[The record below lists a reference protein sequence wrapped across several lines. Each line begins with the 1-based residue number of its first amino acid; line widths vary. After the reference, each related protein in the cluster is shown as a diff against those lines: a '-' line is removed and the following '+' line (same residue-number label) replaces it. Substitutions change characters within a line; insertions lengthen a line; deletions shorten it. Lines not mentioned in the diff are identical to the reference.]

1 MRAAESL
8 ERQGSQAELAE
19 LIGVSEG
26 RVSQIM
32 SDGIVER
39 GLTLLV
45 QLRQYCEWLR
55 EVAAGRQSMEVG
67 GLDLVQER
75 AALAREQR
83 HGIELKNA
91 VARGEF
97 APIALLSEVLATASM
112 SVVERFE
119 QLPGALKKTCPDLP
133 EAARDQVM
141 GLLANARN
149 EWVRSTAELTS
160 TRLGLSDDIDDAIE
174 GEQ

>member
-39 GLTLLV
+39 GLTLSV

-97 APIALLSEVLATASM
+97 APIALLSEVLATASTDAM
-112 SVVERFE
+112 GYARFDAGLALGKGTLQTLVDELGTKTQQAAERLAE
-119 QLPGALKKTCPDLP
+119 ERTPQTVLS
-133 EAARDQVM
+133 
-141 GLLANARN
+141 LL
-149 EWVRSTAELTS
+149 
-160 TRLGLSDDIDDAIE
+160 
-174 GEQ
+174 Q